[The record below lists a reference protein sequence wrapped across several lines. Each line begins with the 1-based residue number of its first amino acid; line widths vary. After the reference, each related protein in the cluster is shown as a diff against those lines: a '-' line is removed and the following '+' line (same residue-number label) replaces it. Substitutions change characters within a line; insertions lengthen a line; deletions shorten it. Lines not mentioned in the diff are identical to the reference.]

1 MFKLLKFSKGGGST
15 LPLRRT
21 SWTISHLSHTLQHW
35 FCSKYILKMD
45 KSMNVWKCITIWIGQ
60 KNCCY
65 HENDISELY
74 DISPARRVE
83 YICPIF
89 HQSQIRFYIYISII
103 YLYITRNNHHPFELK
118 QLVAQT
124 LFRISNK
131 PVKKISV
138 FCTQSFPSKFK
149 IHMNLLAKA
158 MNPVEIKSVI
168 MLTLR
173 KWPHCTHIINNNVI
187 IILWKFDYA
196 L

>member
-1 MFKLLKFSKGGGST
+1 MYYYLNRSKELLLSWKRHLRIVWYFTST
-15 LPLRRT
+15 
-21 SWTISHLSHTLQHW
+21 S
-35 FCSKYILKMD
+35 
-45 KSMNVWKCITIWIGQ
+45 
-60 KNCCY
+60 
-65 HENDISELY
+65 
-74 DISPARRVE
+74 RRV
-83 YICPIF
+83 YMSYLPSITNKVL
-89 HQSQIRFYIYISII
+89 YIYISII